1 MTPLIPIVLGAGAL
15 FAYKKAKKK
24 TGMTPE
30 RKKVFEAAIKNLEDP
45 KKLRALAATFDKEGL
60 KAAGD
65 ELRKRAKLREM
76 PPKKKEQRRQAY
88 KKGMSSSN
96 PEAVNKLATAFQA
109 EGAYGAAQNLRDY
122 SKGIS
127 AKVTSIF
134 SAPRSA
140 NPAVPMAQPKKK
152 SGLLAAISPK
162 MAAHLA
168 ARVGE
173 EEDDGPDSVPG
184 GEEDEEELESLSSTM
199 GLDEEAAEVLESL
212 EPEG

>member
-45 KKLRALAATFDKEGL
+45 KKLRSLAATFDKEGL

-76 PPKKKEQRRQAY
+76 PPKKKEQRRDAY
-88 KKGMSSSN
+88 RKGMSSSN
-96 PEAVNKLATAFQA
+96 PEAVNKLAAAFQK

-134 SAPRSA
+134 SAPRTTT
-140 NPAVPMAQPKKK
+140 PATPMAKPK

-162 MAAHLA
+162 MAAAVA
-168 ARVGE
+168 ASKMAGE
-173 EEDDGPDSVPG
+173 EVV
-184 GEEDEEELESLSSTM
+184 EEDEEEIESISSTM
-199 GLDEEAAEVLESL
+199 GLDESAAEVLESI
-212 EPEG
+212 ETEA